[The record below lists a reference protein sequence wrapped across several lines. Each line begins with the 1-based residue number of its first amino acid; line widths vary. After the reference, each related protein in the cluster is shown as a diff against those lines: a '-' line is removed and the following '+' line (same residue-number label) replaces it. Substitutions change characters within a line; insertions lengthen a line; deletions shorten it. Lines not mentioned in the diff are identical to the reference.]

1 MSDRLTIPVQVN
13 GKLRGKLEVSADADR
28 QQVQDLAREVAAEW
42 LRERAEKGHLCRE
55 KSSSTLSSN
64 DRGELRDRKR
74 MHGRAANQMHSLVA
88 LSARL
93 SILSL
98 CLPLLVSCGYQFR
111 VEGPG
116 PTIGGTASAAPST
129 PPPRVVIRPL
139 RNATFEP
146 NLEARFTNYLRH
158 EFSSGSGAQ
167 VVPEGEAA
175 DLVLSGDILA
185 VILPTL
191 SFTQTTTL
199 GKSRRSDRRC
209 ESRGD
214 EDQASRLVA
223 SGKRCI
229 GVLRDAGSAVQ
240 PGASKPG
247 RRAGGTIYC
256 RGSCISLFVAA
267 GIRPTVE
274 SRSWIPEARSKN
286 PKGIPYASNS
296 PRFSVACAPH
306 QGPWH
311 RSMPLLG
318 EEDLL
323 RDTAWP

>member
-1 MSDRLTIPVQVN
+1 
-13 GKLRGKLEVSADADR
+13 
-28 QQVQDLAREVAAEW
+28 
-42 LRERAEKGHLCRE
+42 
-55 KSSSTLSSN
+55 
-64 DRGELRDRKR
+64 

-116 PTIGGTASAAPST
+116 PTIGGTASAATPST
-129 PPPRVVIRPL
+129 PPPRVIIRPL

-199 GKSRRSDRRC
+199 
-209 ESRGD
+209 ESRAEVIVAVKVEETRTKRLVWSQVAKGASEFYVTPD
-214 EDQASRLVA
+214 LQFNRVLQNRAVEQAGRYIAEDLASRFLLQLE
-223 SGKRCI
+223 SGQ
-229 GVLRDAGSAVQ
+229 L
-240 PGASKPG
+240 SKPVVD
-247 RRAGGTIYC
+247 TK
-256 RGSCISLFVAA
+256 
-267 GIRPTVE
+267 PDQ
-274 SRSWIPEARSKN
+274 IP
-286 PKGIPYASNS
+286 
-296 PRFSVACAPH
+296 
-306 QGPWH
+306 
-311 RSMPLLG
+311 
-318 EEDLL
+318 
-323 RDTAWP
+323 